1 MGTAGGEED
10 KTHAHTFIPQMESHL
25 YAEYIDISMMLCG
38 LTPG

>member
-10 KTHAHTFIPQMESHL
+10 KTHTHTFTLQMESHL
-25 YAEYIDISMMLCG
+25 YAEYIDISMTLRG